1 MKRIFTLLTLIGLTG
16 SAWAQCTPD
25 ASNTT
30 DLITPSPQDLNTNLE
45 VGIPYDETITLNV
58 PADTTIFIL
67 TVDIDSVTIS
77 NVNGLPSGINYQCQN
92 SNCSTPGGQQG
103 CVSIF
108 GTPDQAG
115 TYNVILDITVHTAS
129 TTLPQTETI
138 TVIVSE
144 PNSVANLTAEQVGLT
159 VYPNPVKESANVRF
173 NMSSESEVSVRV
185 FNVLGGVVY
194 QSQELGSVGVNSIE
208 LPSQSWNAGYYLL
221 NIEIDGK
228 QFNQKFSIIR

>member
-1 MKRIFTLLTLIGLTG
+1 MKRIFTLLALVGLTG
-16 SAWAQCTPD
+16 TAWAQCTPD
-25 ASNTT
+25 ASNTS
-30 DLITPSPQDLNTNLE
+30 DLIYPAPQDLNTDLE
-45 VGIPYDETITLNV
+45 VGVAYDETITLNV
-58 PADTTIFIL
+58 PADTTIFIS
-67 TVDIDSVTIS
+67 VDIDSVTIS
-77 NVNGLPSGINYQCQN
+77 NVSGLPSGINYQCQN
-92 SNCSTPGGQQG
+92 STCSTPGGQQG

-115 TYNVILDITVHTAS
+115 TYTVNLEITVHTAL

-138 TVIVSE
+138 TVVVSE

-194 QSQELGSVGVNSIE
+194 QSQEIGSVGVNSIV